1 MAKSLL
7 VHEIYLSIQG
17 ESTFAGLPC
26 AFVRLTDYD
35 LRCSYCDTAY
45 TFKGGQPMSLDDI
58 VLELENR
65 CEFTGEP
72 ANILSLTPPLTIGKT
87 HITRLVRALGKA
99 LEDAYV

>member
-1 MAKSLL
+1 MAESLL

-26 AFVRLTDYD
+26 AFVRLTGCD

-45 TFKGGQPMSLDDI
+45 AFKGGKAMALDDI

-65 CEFTGEP
+65 CDFTGEP
-72 ANILSLTPPLTIGKT
+72 GAKSA
-87 HITRLVRALGKA
+87 RRRSVSSVKA
-99 LEDAYV
+99 LNLRKPDAFAVE